1 MKPIEI
7 GPADLGGFHRAIS
20 GSPPIDI
27 IVRGCERSADG
38 GSPPSEERE
47 SVLAALAAAEAFP
60 VWQVRTSSPELD
72 NELGG
77 KDRFAIIQLGGNI
90 SLSLWHELTSWLV
103 RHTSGKHLLLDM
115 TSLSGSC
122 LFQLHRAAVEAGTVR
137 FSYLYTSP
145 ERYPQVD
152 TPDAIPPVVT
162 RSIKQPYGYRS
173 FAQEHLPGRRRKHV
187 IVLGFD
193 RHRPNKFIEHYQW
206 PLQQVHV
213 LLGDPAYVNGGVEQA
228 KLSLGSVFED
238 IKRLGHVH
246 VVDPKRLWSDDIGTG
261 VVNVLKSLDCD
272 GSSLDII
279 PLGPKP
285 TLLGC
290 IVYWHSLNLERQEE
304 TRFLYDF
311 PVNRQTRT
319 SGVGVSW
326 LYPDVIMPQLP
337 R

>member
-1 MKPIEI
+1 MMPIEI
-7 GPADLGGFHRAIS
+7 GPADLAGFYRAAS
-20 GSPPIDI
+20 GLPDIDI
-27 IVRGCERSADG
+27 IIRGCEQLAGG
-38 GSPPSEERE
+38 GSPPNEERE
-47 SVLAALAAAEAFP
+47 SVLAALAATQTFP
-60 VWQVRTSSPELD
+60 VWQMRTSDSDLD
-72 NELGG
+72 GQRGG
-77 KDRFAIIQLGGNI
+77 KDHFAIIQPEGSVQLP
-90 SLSLWHELTSWLV
+90 LWHELTTWLTQ
-103 RHTSGKHLLLDM
+103 HAGGKHLLLDM

-122 LFQLHRAAVEAGTVR
+122 LFQLHRAAAEAGSIR
-137 FSYLYTSP
+137 LSYLYTSP

-152 TPDAIPPVVT
+152 TPDEIPPVVT

-213 LLGDPAYVNGGVEQA
+213 LLGSPAYVEGGTEQA
-228 KLSLGSVFED
+228 MLSLGSVFED

-246 VVDPKRLWSDDIGTG
+246 EVDPKRLWSDDVGAG
-261 VVNVLKSLDCD
+261 VVDVLKSLDSD
-272 GSSLDII
+272 GSSLDIV

-290 IVYWHSLNLERQEE
+290 IVYWHGLSVEQQEE

-311 PVNRQTRT
+311 PVSRQIRT
-319 SGVGVSW
+319 SGIGVSW
-326 LYPDVIMPQLP
+326 LYPNVINPE